1 MPSCQGGGHLIA
13 AHPSA
18 MWQLNASEPLCYLSH
33 CRWPACF
40 SWEVSEKSRT
50 RLTNEKATC
59 LKAEAQGKANSDQ
72 ISWRVGFYAA
82 TEHRLGSLISWGDF
96 IFNIGRVS
104 FQNHSTNTYLKQK
117 LEQALSKNVISECLD
132 IFHFNYTLFKL
143 HCAVFWCESMTS
155 SQKEG
160 NKWQNQLLIK

>member
-1 MPSCQGGGHLIA
+1 MRLNL
-13 AHPSA
+13 SA
-18 MWQLNASEPLCYLSH
+18 TFLTAVDRRVFHGKCRRNPELVSLMKRQLVWK
-33 CRWPACF
+33 R
-40 SWEVSEKSRT
+40 K
-50 RLTNEKATC
+50 
-59 LKAEAQGKANSDQ
+59 AQGKANSDQ